1 MGPFLLSGTQL
12 MAKAYLTRRPAWDRA
27 RAELLAAQNGIELT
41 DARYELL
48 EAARAFYDR
57 YGFSPSNRPL
67 ISTVAE
73 RLGLEKGR
81 SIYLQSQFPDSP
93 AKTIALLAGL
103 PKPKNCL

>member
-1 MGPFLLSGTQL
+1 LAARAV
-12 MAKAYLTRRPAWDRA
+12 AKAYLDRLPAWDRQ
-27 RAELLAAQNGIELT
+27 RAAQLAEQHAIELT
-41 DARYELL
+41 DARFELL
-48 EAARAFYDR
+48 QAARAFYDR

-67 ISTVAE
+67 ISTIAE

-93 AKTIALLAGL
+93 AKTVALLAGL